1 MHTGLLS
8 LGLCDLVAE
17 ADLKPYDYM
26 ALVPV
31 VEGAGGVIT
40 DWQVRRVNGWRAF
53 NAVPLPDTHLLAQG
67 RPLRWRLS
75 DPLDNRVE
83 VLAAGDA
90 VAHSAALR
98 SLADGAARA

>member
-1 MHTGLLS
+1 MPNRTGLLS

-40 DWQVRRVNGWRAF
+40 DWQVRRVTICSEE
-53 NAVPLPDTHLLAQG
+53 PLPDTHLFTQG

-75 DPLDNRVE
+75 DPLDRRGE

-98 SLADGAARA
+98 ILADGAVRA